1 MQHGQEERSSLENCS
16 HSNWMKKEEEKKKKK
31 KLSGGTVEI
40 ACKNVSR
47 SNRTVVKLQAT
58 IPINLYTSKVCL
70 T

>member
-1 MQHGQEERSSLENCS
+1 MKKKR
-16 HSNWMKKEEEKKKKK
+16 KKEEEKAVGTPD
-31 KLSGGTVEI
+31 SGGTVEI